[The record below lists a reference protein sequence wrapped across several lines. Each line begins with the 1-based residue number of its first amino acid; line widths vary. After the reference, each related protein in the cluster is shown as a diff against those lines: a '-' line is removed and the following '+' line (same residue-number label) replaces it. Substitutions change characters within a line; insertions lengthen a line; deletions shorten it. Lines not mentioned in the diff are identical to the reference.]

1 MGGSNQWAARRHFSR
16 DSRVSAS
23 RVLCSGVLFVVWA
36 VSSIVCA
43 AQMTSTG
50 TVNGTVLAP
59 DGNPLFGAVVTLSG
73 VDGPAHTVFSA
84 ADGSFTVKELLS
96 GSYTLKATSAGFA
109 PHEESSVI
117 VAIGRT
123 THLSIQLTVAGAQQ
137 TVNVSAAPVSFDTSQ
152 TSSVVNID
160 RDRVEELPI
169 PSRNYLTFVLL
180 SPQVAAANPALQQQ
194 GLSQISGSFS
204 FGGLRP
210 GSNAVYI
217 DDVNDND
224 EYSGGSRTQ
233 LSPEAI
239 SDFQIV
245 NHGFAAE
252 SGGGVGG
259 SIDVQTRSGV
269 NRIHGDA
276 FTFVQNG
283 ALNATPPLGLYPYKP
298 DENRVRA
305 GVALGGPIQR
315 DKMFYYVAAE
325 QELARGEDANDLQP
339 ATLSVTNTALKQYGP
354 LSNLTL
360 QSGFFPTTDQETELS
375 ARMDRTMTPR
385 EAIMLRYA
393 FTNGRNVSDAFHT
406 DELADRSARG
416 SSFVA
421 DNSVNGSLTSTWSE
435 TLLNKL
441 SFELAQRRAVER
453 TNQTSGPGIL
463 IPGVALFGTPY
474 LGNDRRFETHLEFAD
489 SISLQRRQH
498 LFQFGGRADR
508 VALRTE
514 VTDGSQGFFA
524 FASVA
529 ALQTGNADFFTQSF
543 GNFDT
548 NLSEVRFARFAQD
561 HWTQSH
567 SLTLDYGVRY
577 EYNRLPSTLPQDALN
592 FSPRFG
598 VAWTPWKS
606 MVVRTGFGIFYDRYL
621 LSTMNRLLEMDG
633 SHGFSQI
640 VEDKA
645 ATVVY
650 RSSQIPTGPLPGV
663 APSVWKAQP
672 GLRNPYSEVA
682 SFSVEKALPFQ
693 TTLTGEYQF
702 VHGVKLGRTSNIN
715 LAPPVFLTAANAAAA
730 GISSPTPQQ
739 LGRPVFTAARL
750 NPSYDAVN
758 QFASSAGSSYNGAT
772 ITLNRQFQDDL
783 QILVGYTF
791 SKTIDDASYDT
802 EQPQNPYAIGDERAL
817 SLEDQRHR
825 FTLSGLWLIGPDLG
839 DPADAVK
846 NANPSALM
854 KALNGLE
861 FAPIVSIA
869 SGFRA
874 NPINGL
880 DSDREHILP
889 FASRPLGYARNSLST
904 PVNIDVDMR
913 VLKMVPLGSGHLD
926 IVAESFNLPNHR
938 NVSLLNTSFG
948 SGVQPSPGFSS
959 PIATSTARRVQFSLD
974 YEF

>member
-1 MGGSNQWAARRHFSR
+1 
-16 DSRVSAS
+16 
-23 RVLCSGVLFVVWA
+23 
-36 VSSIVCA
+36 
-43 AQMTSTG
+43 MTSTG
-50 TVNGTVLAP
+50 TVNGTVIAP
-59 DGNPLFGAVVTLSG
+59 DGNPVYGAVVTLSG
-73 VDGPAHTVFSA
+73 IDSPAHTVSSA
-84 ADGSFTVKELLS
+84 TDGSFQVKELPS

-109 PHEESSVI
+109 VHEESSVA
-117 VAIGRT
+117 VAVGRT
-123 THLSIQLTVAGAQQ
+123 THLSIQLTVASTQQ
-137 TVNVSAAPVSFDTSQ
+137 TVNVSAAPVTFDTSQ

-194 GLSQISGSFS
+194 GLSQSAGSFS

-210 GSNAVYI
+210 GSNAVYL
-217 DDVNDND
+217 DEVSDND

-252 SGGGVGG
+252 SGGGAGG

-283 ALNATPPLGLYPYKP
+283 ALNGTPPLGLNPYKP
-298 DENRVRA
+298 DESRVRA

-325 QELARGEDANDLQP
+325 QELARGEDINDLKP
-339 ATLSVTNTALKQYGP
+339 TTLSSINTALKQYGP

-375 ARMDRTMTPR
+375 GRVDRTLTTR
-385 EAIMLRYA
+385 QVVMLRYA
-393 FTNGRNVSDAFHT
+393 FTNSRNVSDAFHT
-406 DELADRSARG
+406 DELTDRTARG
-416 SSFVA
+416 SSFIA
-421 DNSVNGSLTSTWSE
+421 DNSMNGTLTSTLTE

-474 LGNDRRFETHLEFAD
+474 SGNDRRFETHLEFAD
-489 SISLQRRQH
+489 SVYLQRRQH

-508 VALRTE
+508 VALRAQA
-514 VTDGSQGFFA
+514 TDCSQGFFA
-524 FASVA
+524 FASTA
-529 ALQTGNADFFTQSF
+529 ALQAGNADFFSQSF

-548 NLSEVRFARFAQD
+548 NLSGVRFAGFAQD
-561 HWTQSH
+561 HWTQSS

-577 EYNRLPSTLPQDALN
+577 EYNRLPATRPQDALN

-598 VAWTPWKS
+598 LAWTPWKS
-606 MVVRTGFGIFYDRYL
+606 MVVRIGFGIFYDRYEL
-621 LSTMNRLLEMDG
+621 ATINRLLELDG

-640 VEDKA
+640 VEDTA
-645 ATVVY
+645 AASVY
-650 RSSQIPTGPLPGV
+650 QSGQIPSAPLPSV
-663 APSVWKAQP
+663 APSIWRAQS

-682 SFSVEKALPFQ
+682 SFSVEQALPFQ
-693 TTLTGEYQF
+693 TTLTGEYQY
-702 VHGVKLGRTSNIN
+702 VHGVKLGRTSNTN
-715 LAPPVFLTAANAAAA
+715 LAAPVLLTPANAVAA

-750 NPSYDAVN
+750 NSSYDAIN
-758 QFASSAGSSYNGAT
+758 QFASSADSSYNGAT
-772 ITLNRQFQDDL
+772 VTLNRQFQDDL
-783 QILVGYTF
+783 QILAGYTF

-802 EQPQNPYAIGDERAL
+802 EQPQNPYAIGNERAL
-817 SLEDQRHR
+817 SLQDQRHR

-839 DPADAVK
+839 DPADAAK
-846 NANPSALM
+846 NANPGPLM
-854 KALNGLE
+854 KALTGLE

-874 NPINGL
+874 NPITGL
-880 DSDREHILP
+880 DSNREHIFP
-889 FASRPLGYARNSLST
+889 FATRPGGYSRNALQT
-904 PVNIDVDMR
+904 PTNVDLDLR
-913 VLKMVPLGSGHLD
+913 ILKMIPIASGHLD
-926 IVAESFNLPNHR
+926 VVAESFNLLNHR
-938 NVSLLNTSFG
+938 NVSLLNTTFG
-948 SGVQPSPGFSS
+948 SELSPAGGFSS
-959 PIATSTARRVQFSLD
+959 PVAASTARRIQFSLD